1 MQWFSFERTQLSQIL
16 CFYKAVS
23 GTRCMSIYLILK
35 ALHLISVITWF
46 AGIFYLPRLFVYHA
60 AADDQISKDRFVV
73 MEAKLYRF
81 IMNPSMIVT
90 LVLGVWMLTLN
101 WTGFS
106 SQNWIWI
113 KIALVAALI
122 GYHHYCLGIIKAFS
136 RGEVRHSEKF
146 FRIFN
151 EVPVLILISVV
162 FLAVLKPF

>member
-1 MQWFSFERTQLSQIL
+1 
-16 CFYKAVS
+16 
-23 GTRCMSIYLILK
+23 MSIYLILK

-73 MEAKLYRF
+73 METKLYRF
-81 IMNPSMIVT
+81 IMNPSMIIT
-90 LVLGVWMLTLN
+90 LILGIWMLTLN

-106 SQNWIWI
+106 SENWIWI